1 MSAPL
6 AVTVLILAVPVLIC
20 CLSILVMVVA
30 DSLVDR
36 EPRVRTVGRHRPPV
50 VVDSVVIRSEPVLGG
65 VR

>member
-1 MSAPL
+1 MTPL
-6 AVTVLILAVPVLIC
+6 LLTAA
-20 CLSILVMVVA
+20 ILVMVAVDAFVA
-30 DSLVDR
+30 R

>member
-20 CLSILVMVVA
+20 LSILVMVVA
-30 DSLVDR
+30 DDLVDR
-36 EPRVRTVGRHRPPV
+36 EPPVRTVGRHRPPV

>member
-1 MSAPL
+1 MTPAL
-6 AVTVLILAVPVLIC
+6 LTAAILAVPVLI

-30 DSLVDR
+30 DAVVAR
-36 EPRVRTVGRHRPPV
+36 QPRTRTVGRHRPPV

>member
-20 CLSILVMVVA
+20 LSILVM
-30 DSLVDR
+30 
-36 EPRVRTVGRHRPPV
+36 
-50 VVDSVVIRSEPVLGG
+50 VVIRSEPVLGG

>member
-1 MSAPL
+1 MTPL
-6 AVTVLILAVPVLIC
+6 LLTAALLAVPALI
-20 CLSILVMVVA
+20 CLSILAMVVA

-36 EPRVRTVGRHRPPV
+36 EPPVKKVGRHRPPV

>member
-6 AVTVLILAVPVLIC
+6 AVTLLILAVPVLI

-30 DSLVDR
+30 DGLVSR
-36 EPRVRTVGRHRPPV
+36 EPRVGRHRPPV

>member
-1 MSAPL
+1 MTP
-6 AVTVLILAVPVLIC
+6 VLLTAAILAVPVLIC
-20 CLSILVMVVA
+20 LSIHVMVVA
-30 DSLVDR
+30 DGLVDR